1 MGRDE
6 IAKRNSR
13 ILQEAVEAR
22 MGRPEMWPLD
32 IDKLPL
38 LRDENGQRRLAPLFT
53 VPPESAVKMQ
63 RTAATP
69 FGVEA
74 TLTEV
79 NSMYRDSQ
87 TLKLAAEINEF
98 VRGKTD
104 CDIVAPVALEAAR
117 VTFSRFRLGTA
128 ETHPG
133 APVRPDTAAAASAA

>member
-53 VPPESAVKMQ
+53 VPPGSAVKMQ

-69 FGVEA
+69 LA
-74 TLTEV
+74 QQ
-79 NSMYRDSQ
+79 NSPHGNTGS
-87 TLKLAAEINEF
+87 
-98 VRGKTD
+98 
-104 CDIVAPVALEAAR
+104 
-117 VTFSRFRLGTA
+117 
-128 ETHPG
+128 
-133 APVRPDTAAAASAA
+133 